1 MTKKQNRDEF
11 EGVMGEKEK
20 KQKGKK
26 KREKR
31 EEKRE
36 IGVKKVK
43 VKTEVFQYHMNK
55 YSDHY

>member
-1 MTKKQNRDEF
+1 
-11 EGVMGEKEK
+11 MGEKEK

-43 VKTEVFQYHMNK
+43 VKTEVFQYQMNK
-55 YSDHY
+55 YSHHY

>member
-1 MTKKQNRDEF
+1 
-11 EGVMGEKEK
+11 MGEKEK